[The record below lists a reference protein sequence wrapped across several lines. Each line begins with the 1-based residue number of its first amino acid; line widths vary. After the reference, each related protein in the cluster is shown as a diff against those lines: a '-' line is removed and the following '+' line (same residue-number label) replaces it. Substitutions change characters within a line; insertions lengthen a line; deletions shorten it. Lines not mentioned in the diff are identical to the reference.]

1 MHIAEAD
8 EMVLGLKC
16 GVAELAD
23 HDPEWEVNAADTIK
37 RLWDILGST
46 AKDIQHVGSS
56 VIRHIK
62 AKPVIDIAVSVW
74 SFEEVLTLS
83 PALEKEGFIFRGWE
97 GKEERQPVFQCGEYI
112 PEEKDMR
119 LLTHY
124 IHIVMADN
132 QQWYNYINFRD
143 YMNAFPAVA
152 FEYEAL
158 KLRLAE
164 ENKNDYRNYHHG
176 KQNYITEMIKTANH
190 WDDLGRNLD

>member
-1 MHIAEAD
+1 
-8 EMVLGLKC
+8 MVLGLKC

-37 RLWDILGST
+37 RLWNILGSV

-56 VIRHIK
+56 AIRRIK

-74 SFEEVLTLS
+74 SFEEVLKLS

-119 LLTHY
+119 LLDPLHPY
-124 IHIVMADN
+124 RHGR
-132 QQWYNYINFRD
+132 Q
-143 YMNAFPAVA
+143 PAVV
-152 FEYEAL
+152 
-158 KLRLAE
+158 
-164 ENKNDYRNYHHG
+164 
-176 KQNYITEMIKTANH
+176 
-190 WDDLGRNLD
+190 